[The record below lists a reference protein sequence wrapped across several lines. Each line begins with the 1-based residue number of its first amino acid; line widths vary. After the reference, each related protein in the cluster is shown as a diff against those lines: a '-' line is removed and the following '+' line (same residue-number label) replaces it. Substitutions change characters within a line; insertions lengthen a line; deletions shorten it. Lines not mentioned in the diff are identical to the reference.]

1 MSDQGSLRGS
11 MQSIINCI
19 VNEHD
24 YRGLVVAS
32 LVCVIGSL
40 ISMRLFARTRRTT
53 GGKRVHWLLLSAIVC
68 GCTIWTT
75 HFIAMLGYEPPVIHA
90 YDPILTLVSLLIAI
104 GASLAAFVVSSSTR
118 SSFMIEAGGAIL
130 GLGVA
135 AMHFT
140 GMFAFVMTGYFVW
153 DMTMVVVA
161 VMLGAVFGAVA
172 MNRIARPVTRFCKY
186 GSSIALV
193 LAIVS
198 MHFTA
203 MGSFSI
209 VYDPTLPVPSS
220 MIANEVLLAGVV
232 GIMSMV
238 LLTGVSTHV
247 LDNYAEAD
255 AIRHYRH
262 MALHDAA
269 TGLPNR
275 SDLQSKL
282 AALTVASSNDNDR
295 AAILTIDLDRFKD
308 INDVHGHA
316 AGDFVLRVVSERLSS
331 ALRANEYVARI
342 GGDEFVAIKRGL
354 YAISEAREFAAR
366 LNAVICQPAEEEGR
380 VLTVG
385 ASVGICI
392 FPDHGRDPADLVS
405 KSDLAMYRAK
415 QSSTDKICIY
425 NPSMDEASR
434 TRSALAIEL
443 RHALERGQL
452 ELYYQPQNDVA
463 SGRLIGFEALIRW
476 NHPIRGLVSPAEF
489 IPIAEDTGLITPIGE
504 WVIRKACEEAAQWAL
519 PLKVAVNVSPSQFTQ
534 SDLPKIVHEA
544 LLQSGLAAQRLELEI
559 TESSIIADQQHALHV
574 VRQLKSYGVSI
585 AMDDYGT
592 GYSSLSTLQTFPF
605 DKIKIDRS
613 FIGSVHSS
621 DQAAAIIRATIILA
635 ESLNIPVLAEG
646 VETERHLQFLRDE
659 GCGEAQGYFFSRPIP
674 AAAAAQMAVDAA
686 ENPIISIEPA
696 SEAAPVVL
704 RKIA

>member
-1 MSDQGSLRGS
+1 
-11 MQSIINCI
+11 MQSIISCI

-24 YRGLVVAS
+24 YRGLVVAA

-40 ISMRLFARTRRTT
+40 ISMRLFSRTRRTT
-53 GGKRVHWLLLSAIVC
+53 GGKRIHWLLLSAIVC

-75 HFIAMLGYEPPVIHA
+75 HFIAMLGYTPPVIHA
-90 YDPILTLVSLLIAI
+90 YDPVLTLVSLLISI
-104 GASLAAFVVSSSTR
+104 GASLAAFVIASSTR
-118 SSFMIEAGGAIL
+118 SSFMIELGGAVL
-130 GLGVA
+130 GLGIA

-140 GMFAFVMTGYFVW
+140 GMSAFVMTGYFVW
-153 DMTMVVVA
+153 DTTMIVVA
-161 VMLGAVFGAVA
+161 VTLGAAFGAVS

-186 GSSIALV
+186 GSSVALV

-209 VYDPTLPVPSS
+209 VYDPTLPVPAM

-282 AALTVASSNDNDR
+282 AGLSNERGNDNDR

-316 AGDFVLRVVSERLSS
+316 AGDLVLRVVSERL
-331 ALRANEYVARI
+331 AGKLRAGEYVARM

-354 YAISEAREFAAR
+354 YTITEAREFAMR
-366 LNAVICQPAEEEGR
+366 LNAAVCEPVQQEGR
-380 VLTVG
+380 LLTVG
-385 ASVGICI
+385 ASVGIAI
-392 FPDHGRDPADLVS
+392 FPDHGREPADLVS

-415 QSSTDKICIY
+415 QSGADKVCIY

-443 RHALERGQL
+443 RHALDRGEL

-504 WVIRKACEEAAQWAL
+504 WVIRRACEEAAAWAL
-519 PLKVAVNVSPSQFTQ
+519 PLKVAVNVSPSQFSQ

-613 FIGSVHSS
+613 FMSSVHTS

-659 GCGEAQGYFFSRPIP
+659 GCGEAQGYFFSRPIT

-686 ENPIISIEPA
+686 ANPIIAIEPVIDT
-696 SEAAPVVL
+696 ERQVL